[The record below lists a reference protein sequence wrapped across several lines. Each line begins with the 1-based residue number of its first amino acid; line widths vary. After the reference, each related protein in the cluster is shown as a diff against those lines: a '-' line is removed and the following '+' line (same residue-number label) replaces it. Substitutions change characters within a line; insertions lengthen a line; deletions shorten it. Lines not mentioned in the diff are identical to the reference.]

1 MAKHVSVFIA
11 TSLDGYIATRE
22 DSLAWLT
29 RVEGEG
35 DNGYADFY
43 QTVDTVVMGR
53 RTYDWLLK
61 EVGREGFPYR
71 DKACYVYTKQQ
82 TGTDGLVQFVN
93 EQPDVFLSR
102 FSADTGKALWLVG
115 GAGLIESF
123 LQQRLVDEWIVTIA
137 PVLLGDGIPLF
148 SATIP
153 ECRLELLDC
162 KRYGQFASMH
172 YRVIAPK
179 SDAE

>member
-61 EVGREGFPYR
+61 EVGREGFP
-71 DKACYVYTKQQ
+71 
-82 TGTDGLVQFVN
+82 
-93 EQPDVFLSR
+93 
-102 FSADTGKALWLVG
+102 
-115 GAGLIESF
+115 
-123 LQQRLVDEWIVTIA
+123 
-137 PVLLGDGIPLF
+137 
-148 SATIP
+148 
-153 ECRLELLDC
+153 
-162 KRYGQFASMH
+162 
-172 YRVIAPK
+172 
-179 SDAE
+179 